1 MKRILT
7 AVLAAVVMI
16 SAVTGVTVLTGR
28 FKNSVVP
35 VAHAIPLNASISL
48 PSASSKL
55 ENAAGP
61 AMTSGAALA
70 AVVTPATPEAVE
82 TAVATIQRKAE
93 EKAAAEAKAKA
104 EAEAK
109 AKAEAEAKAKAA
121 SQLMA
126 TTNSGKSLGSGVING
141 SDVRL
146 RSDAS
151 TSSSILATLSKGASV
166 TVLAESGSWYAVSYN
181 GTAGYVAQQYVT
193 LGDSLPADTGSADTS
208 ADTSTDT
215 DSSTGS
221 TDTSSTVPSGSY
233 GSSAVSIAYQ
243 YMGVP
248 YVYGGA
254 SPSGFDCSGFTMY
267 VYAQLGVSL
276 PHGATPQLNYG
287 TYVSRSELQPGDL
300 VFFSDGSYPASHVGI
315 YVGDDQFIHASSSS
329 SNGYCVC
336 VSSLNSNYYS
346 RNFVGGR
353 RF

>member
-1 MKRILT
+1 M
-7 AVLAAVVMI
+7 
-16 SAVTGVTVLTGR
+16 
-28 FKNSVVP
+28 
-35 VAHAIPLNASISL
+35 
-48 PSASSKL
+48 
-55 ENAAGP
+55 
-61 AMTSGAALA
+61 
-70 AVVTPATPEAVE
+70 
-82 TAVATIQRKAE
+82 
-93 EKAAAEAKAKA
+93 
-104 EAEAK
+104 
-109 AKAEAEAKAKAA
+109 
-121 SQLMA
+121 
-126 TTNSGKSLGSGVING
+126 NSGKSLGSGVING

-151 TSSSILATLSKGASV
+151 TSASILATLSRGTSV
-166 TVLAESGSWYAVSYN
+166 TVLAENGSWYAVSYD

-193 LGDSLPADTGSADTS
+193 MGDSLPADTGSADN
-208 ADTSTDT
+208 TD
-215 DSSTGS
+215 DSTGS
-221 TDTSSTVPSGSY
+221 ASTVPSGTY

-315 YVGDDQFIHASSSS
+315 YVGGDEFIHASSSS